1 MMPRVEATS
10 IPIRGDV
17 APGFEEVRRE
27 FEKNFAERGELG
39 AACAVYREGENVV
52 DLWGGYRDAECR
64 EPWEQDTLVLVYSV
78 SKGLTAMAI
87 AAAHGKGL
95 IDLDERVATY
105 WPKFALNG
113 KQDVTVRQ
121 LLAHQA
127 GVPTVNETLTAE
139 KMADPGRLADAIV
152 AQQPAWEP
160 GTQRGY
166 HYLTI
171 GWCSAELIRCVDPQC
186 RGFTRFFREEVAQPL
201 GIEFYFGVPEDISPK
216 RVAEIKAF
224 HGAQMLLHMN
234 AMPAG
239 MVLSFFW
246 PRSLTN
252 RVLGNPKISGPG
264 MLDSPEY
271 RKLELPAANG
281 YGNARGIAKAFG
293 DLATGG
299 HRLGLPAGT
308 VDELTAPAE
317 VPVDSER
324 DLVWHADLRFSMGFI
339 KPSRLFQFGSSG
351 RAFGAEGA
359 RGSFAFADP
368 DTQVGFAYAPN
379 RLGFSIADDP
389 REKALR
395 DALYGSLGR
404 LVPYRPR
411 GAE

>member
-1 MMPRVEATS
+1 MPRLDATRT
-10 IPIRGDV
+10 PIHGNV

-39 AACAVYREGENVV
+39 AACAIYHEGEKVV
-52 DLWGGYRDAECR
+52 DLWGGYRDAERR

-87 AAAHGKGL
+87 AAAHGKGM

-105 WPKFALNG
+105 WPEFVQNG

-127 GVPTVNETLTAE
+127 GVPTVNETLTVE
-139 KMADPGRLADAIV
+139 KMADPEWLADAIV

-171 GWCSAELIRCVDPQC
+171 GWCSAELIRRVDPQR
-186 RGFTRFFREEVAQPL
+186 RGFARFFREEVAEPL
-201 GIEFYFGVPEDISPK
+201 GIEFYFGVPEDISPE
-216 RVAEIKAF
+216 RVAEITAF
-224 HGAQMLLHMN
+224 HGARMLLHMN
-234 AMPAG
+234 SMPAG

-281 YGNARGIAKAFG
+281 YGNARGIARAFG

-308 VDELTAPAE
+308 VDEVTAPAE
-317 VPVDSER
+317 VPADSER

-339 KPSRLFQFGSSG
+339 KPSRLFRFGSSG

-359 RGSFAFADP
+359 GGSLAFADP

-404 LVPYRPR
+404 LAPYRPG

>member
-1 MMPRVEATS
+1 MPKLDATRT
-10 IPIRGDV
+10 PIHGDV

-39 AACAVYREGENVV
+39 AACAIYHEGEKVV
-52 DLWGGYRDAECR
+52 DLWGGYRDAERR
-64 EPWEQDTLVLVYSV
+64 EPWEQDTLILVYSV

-105 WPKFALNG
+105 WPEFAQNG
-113 KQDVTVRQ
+113 KQDVTVRH

-127 GVPTVNETLTAE
+127 GVPTVNETLTVE
-139 KMADPGRLADAIV
+139 KMADPEWLADAIV

-171 GWCSAELIRCVDPQC
+171 GWCSAELIRRVDPQR
-186 RGFTRFFREEVAQPL
+186 RGFARFFREEVAEPL
-201 GIEFYFGVPEDISPK
+201 GIEFYFGVPEDTSPE
-216 RVAEIKAF
+216 RIAEIKAF
-224 HGAQMLLHMN
+224 HGTRMLLHMN
-234 AMPAG
+234 SMPAG
-239 MVLSFFW
+239 MVLAFFW

-252 RVLGNPKISGPG
+252 RVLGNPKISSPG

-281 YGNARGIAKAFG
+281 YGNVRGIAGAFG

-308 VDELTAPAE
+308 VDEVTALAE
-317 VPVDSER
+317 VPADSER

-339 KPSRLFQFGSSG
+339 KPSRLFRFGSSV

-359 RGSFAFADP
+359 GGSFAFADP

-404 LVPYRPR
+404 LASYRPGR
-411 GAE
+411 AE